1 MFLVNF
7 QIPESMNLKDLT
19 VEEYPPYYKTY
30 IDQLPGDDLILLLQ
44 NQKEEMIRVLA
55 RLEDG
60 DLEKSYAAEKWTV
73 AEVLQHLFDTERI
86 FQYRALRISR
96 QDKTPLPGFD
106 QDAYVPASFARN
118 RRKEDLM
125 EEYKTIRASGISL
138 FKSFSGTML
147 QERGYSSGGTLSV
160 AAAGFIIAGHEKH
173 HLRLFQSLYKL

>member
-1 MFLVNF
+1 
-7 QIPESMNLKDLT
+7 MNLKDLT
-19 VEEYPPYYKTY
+19 AEEYPPYYRTY
-30 IDQLPGDDLILLLQ
+30 IDQLPEDDLILLLHKQ
-44 NQKEEMIRVLA
+44 MEEMTRLLE
-55 RLEDG
+55 RLEDK

-96 QDKTPLPGFD
+96 QDQTPLPGFD
-106 QDAYVPASFARN
+106 QDAYVPASFAQN
-118 RRKEDLM
+118 RSKEGFL
-125 EEYKTIRASGISL
+125 EEYETIRASGISL
-138 FKSFSGTML
+138 FKSFSGSML